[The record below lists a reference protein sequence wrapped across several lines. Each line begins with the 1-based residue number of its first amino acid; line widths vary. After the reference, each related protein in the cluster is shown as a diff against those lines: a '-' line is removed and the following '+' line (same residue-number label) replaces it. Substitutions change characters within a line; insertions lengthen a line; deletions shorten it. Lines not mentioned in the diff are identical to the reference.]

1 MSRYSRLLE
10 LSDFSTQKLEILHSK
25 KVLVIG
31 VGGVG
36 QHILTYLTTNGIKY
50 FTIVD
55 FDKAEPSNLN
65 RQILLK
71 EDDQDLYKVE
81 VVKDRLIE
89 KNSTIKVRSIIL
101 KVDDSNVDE
110 LIDDYDVVIDALDN
124 WKAKLVVARAC
135 KKKNVLLLHVGVD
148 GYKGQCCL
156 FKNKSLLDVVDDEI
170 LNAPKDGVLGPMV
183 GLVASYASLLA
194 IRFLLNKKI
203 ETDVIHYLDFNDNR
217 LVNIEIK

>member
-1 MSRYSRLLE
+1 MERYSRFLSLNDINKDDLLS
-10 LSDFSTQKLEILHSK
+10 LSQKR
-25 KVLVIG
+25 VLIVG

-36 QHILTYLTTNGIKY
+36 QHVATYLLTNGVINL
-50 FTIVD
+50 TIVD
-55 FDKAEPSNLN
+55 FDKVELSNLN
-65 RQILLK
+65 RQFLVTEDDVGKDKVDVVKTALLK
-71 EDDQDLYKVE
+71 
-81 VVKDRLIE
+81 R
-89 KNSTIKVRSIIL
+89 NSEGKITSLNL
-101 KVDDSNVDE
+101 KVTDDNADE
-110 LIDDYDVVIDALDN
+110 LVNGYDLLIDAVDN
-124 WKAKLVVARAC
+124 WESKLVLAKVTN
-135 KKKNVLLLHVGVD
+135 KSHIPFLHVGVA

>member
-10 LSDFSTQKLEILHSK
+10 LSDFSTQKLEILQSK

-36 QHILTYLTTNGIKY
+36 QHVLTYLATNGIKH

-101 KVDDSNVDE
+101 KVDGSNIDD

-124 WKAKLVVARAC
+124 WKAKLVVAKAC
-135 KKKNVLLLHVGVD
+135 KKKNILLLHIGVD
-148 GYKGQCCL
+148 GYKGQYCL
-156 FKNKSLLDVVDDEI
+156 FKNKSLLDLVNDDIVSE
-170 LNAPKDGVLGPMV
+170 PRDGVMGPMV
-183 GLVASYASLLA
+183 GVISSMASILLIRYLVGDSNEVDTLFYYDAKENSLG
-194 IRFLLNKKI
+194 KMKI
-203 ETDVIHYLDFNDNR
+203 
-217 LVNIEIK
+217 